1 MAPVVVAA
9 AALAATAYVG
19 LVDPNQPGHYPLCP
33 TKVLTGLD
41 CPFCGGLRAT
51 HSLAHG
57 AIGSAVDHNALV
69 TLVVVPTLLVLWLV
83 WIRRA
88 WTGTTPAP
96 RTEPSLLLPVL
107 LWSALALMVAF
118 TVVRNV
124 DAVPA
129 LAWLGSSA

>member
-1 MAPVVVAA
+1 VAPVVVAA

-51 HSLAHG
+51 HSLARG
-57 AIGSAVDHNALV
+57 DIGSAVDHNALV
-69 TLVVVPTLLVLWLV
+69 TLVVVPILLVLWLV

-88 WTGTTPAP
+88 WAGTTPAP
-96 RTEPSLLLPVL
+96 RTEPSRLQPVL